1 MFHISTFTLQKW
13 SNELQA
19 IVNNNFAGM
28 CTLVSID
35 PTTTATISGRTFT
48 NLGEISMNLEL
59 TGTLG
64 VNNYLDQ
71 INSWAAQGN
80 TYTYPSFTTAD
91 EYRQVSV
98 CFLCMYVLKD

>member
-1 MFHISTFTLQKW
+1 MFHLFTFTLQKW
-13 SNELQA
+13 SSELQTT
-19 IVNNNFAGM
+19 VNNIAGM
-28 CTLVSID
+28 CTLASINQ
-35 PTTTATISGRTFT
+35 TMSATISGRTFT

-71 INSWAAQGN
+71 INTWGAQGN
-80 TYTYPSFTTAD
+80 NYSYPDTTTAD

-98 CFLCMYVLKD
+98 SFCVCMS